1 MVRRILRYNNNQT
14 LLEIKTVT
22 IEEVE
27 AALRHYCRFHI
38 KDGELEQVPELK
50 RYITNNNNVTIKGKG
65 AGA

>member
-1 MVRRILRYNNNQT
+1 MNNK
-14 LLEIKTVT
+14 EIKTVT